1 LRVEEGLAVS
11 HIHFLAALKVRH
23 AQFVEVVFGDEN
35 LTPGEVGLEKGR
47 TSIVAV
53 DFFAMIVCYFVFI
66 LESEK
71 EP

>member
-23 AQFVEVVFGDEN
+23 AQLIEVVFSGEN
-35 LTPGEVGLEKGR
+35 LTPSEVSLEKGR

-53 DFFAMIVCYFVFI
+53 DFFAVIVRYFVFI
-66 LESEK
+66 IELE
-71 EP
+71 